1 MNGLLV
7 NKLEFTGRQSGDDEV
22 CAPQVKTT
30 AVPMAIMAAV
40 PLSVLVAA
48 VLVLVYRAGYDQGQ
62 NSHVVRRRSSSCEAT
77 GETRESCK
85 RLERG
90 L

>member
-1 MNGLLV
+1 
-7 NKLEFTGRQSGDDEV
+7 
-22 CAPQVKTT
+22 
-30 AVPMAIMAAV
+30 MAIMAAV

-48 VLVLVYRAGYDQGQ
+48 VLVVVYRAGYDQGQ
-62 NSHVVRRRSSSCEAT
+62 NSHVVRRRDSSCEAT
-77 GETRESCK
+77 GETRESGK